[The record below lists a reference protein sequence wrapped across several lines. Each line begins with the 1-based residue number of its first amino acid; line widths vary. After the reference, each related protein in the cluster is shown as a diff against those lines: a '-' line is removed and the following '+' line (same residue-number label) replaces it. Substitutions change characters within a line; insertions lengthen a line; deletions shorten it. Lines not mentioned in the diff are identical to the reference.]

1 MKKLLAIILL
11 LCSLQAHAFDD
22 WDTTDKRLFIASE
35 ALLLADWLQTRQI
48 VKNPDKYY
56 ETNPILGEHPSMGKV
71 NMYFASWMIGN
82 YLLADY
88 AGDKYRTAYLTGV
101 VGVQFIVVRNNAL
114 LGLKV
119 AF

>member
-1 MKKLLAIILL
+1 MNKLITTLL
-11 LCSLQAHAFDD
+11 LLVSLNAHAFDD

-48 VKNPDKYY
+48 VKNPDKYH
-56 ETNPILGEHPSMGKV
+56 ETNRILGEHPSMGAV
-71 NMYFASWMIGN
+71 NLYFASWMVGN

-88 AGDKYRTAYLTGV
+88 AGEKYRTAYLTGV

-114 LGLKV
+114 LGLKI